1 MSFKAL
7 RVSRVVQAGSL
18 KWSDSDT
25 FDNVET
31 LDAGP
36 SLLDWLRIN
45 LVAPNGSVCEHPF
58 ASPEALLLVV
68 RGLMLALHEIHS
80 AGFVH
85 CDLREANVCLAF
97 SKHPTQIG
105 AFTPDW
111 NSLKLIDFAFSTSKN
126 HRLQVPLPISPRA
139 HLHSAAFIKALDADN
154 ASGKPRCVQKLD
166 WRIDLFALG
175 TMLERLFEKLRPQWP
190 VDNHQQTT
198 DYVGVVEKLI
208 TDLKAQ
214 DSTEHTQPD
223 LKLHNSLLKPVDEL
237 LTKMGTPPTPAF
249 VIHPLSK
256 TVKNTSINT
265 RDAISECEVRPTPLV
280 NVQAANTP
288 LVPATKS
295 TVPIQS
301 NKTSTSPPQT
311 VSRNTRTSPTLST
324 YPLSRTTTST
334 RVMLPD
340 PPKLGG
346 LAAFWHKL
354 VDSVALERYRYSAAK
369 GNAIAAY
376 KVGCIL
382 LRGYAS
388 KSDPALALQWLLVA
402 ANAGHAAAQAVVGT
416 MFDGGYGTTR
426 DDAAAAHWYSQAA
439 AQGNPTGNYGLGVLL
454 SQGRGI
460 RRDDATAV
468 HYLRAAASADLPMAY
483 SALGQLI
490 LAGRG
495 VLRNL
500 DDALECFRRAAN
512 LGDSAAAQMLGQ
524 FYEKPGAGSLSN
536 PAESLKWYERAVKLG
551 RSESTNDVQRIKQK
565 FPQ

>member
-7 RVSRVVQAGSL
+7 RLSRVVQAGAL
-18 KWSDSDT
+18 QWSDRDT
-25 FDNVET
+25 FDKVET

-45 LVAPNGSVCEHPF
+45 PLALDGSTCEHPL
-58 ASPEALLLVV
+58 ASPAAFLLLV
-68 RGLMLALHEIHS
+68 RGLLLALNEIHS

-85 CDLREANVCLAF
+85 CDLREANVCLSF
-97 SKHPTQIG
+97 VKHPTLLG
-105 AFTPDW
+105 AVTPDW

-126 HRLQVPLPISPRA
+126 HRLLLPLPISPRP
-139 HLHSAAFIKALDADN
+139 HLHSPAFMKALDDDN
-154 ASGKPRCVQKLD
+154 ASGKPRRVQKLD

-175 TMLERLFEKLRPQWP
+175 TMLERLFEKLYPQWSLEYQQQA
-190 VDNHQQTT
+190 VD
-198 DYVGVVEKLI
+198 VKVAVEELI

-214 DSTEHTQPD
+214 DSSELILPD
-223 LKLHNSLLKPVDEL
+223 LQLHNRLLKPVDEL
-237 LTKMGTPPTPAF
+237 LAKMGTPPTPAF
-249 VIHPLSK
+249 VIQALTK
-256 TVKNTSINT
+256 TVKNTTANT
-265 RDAISECEVRPTPLV
+265 TNAASADEVRPTPLV

-288 LVPATKS
+288 LVPPAKRS
-295 TVPIQS
+295 VAHQPS
-301 NKTSTSPPQT
+301 KTNSPPFQT
-311 VSRNTRTSPTLST
+311 IPRNNSSYPTFASYPVS
-324 YPLSRTTTST
+324 TTTAST

-340 PPKLGG
+340 PPKLGS

-354 VDSVALERYRYSAAK
+354 LDSVALERYRYSAAR

-376 KVGCIL
+376 KVGSIL

-402 ANAGHAAAQAVVGT
+402 AKKGHAVSQAVVGT
-416 MFDGGYGTTR
+416 MFDGGYGTAR
-426 DDAAAAHWYSQAA
+426 DDATAAHWYSQAA

-460 RRDDATAV
+460 RQDDATAV
-468 HYLRAAASADLPMAY
+468 HYLRAAASANLPMAY
-483 SALGQLI
+483 NALGQLI

-500 DDALECFRRAAN
+500 DDAMECFRRAAN

-551 RSESTNDVQRIKQK
+551 RSESTNDVQRVKQM